1 MEKGKKGIKHKMS
14 SKEKAKMV
22 YISNQKRNESLRLKL
37 LEIFTI
43 LPFYVCVWG
52 NPFSSSFVQ

>member
-1 MEKGKKGIKHKMS
+1 
-14 SKEKAKMV
+14 
-22 YISNQKRNESLRLKL
+22 LKL

-52 NPFSSSFVQ
+52 NPFSSSFVQWIIIVLFQVHQILSCSANFHW